1 MNALQNFVV
10 LLGRLSMSPLFLWSG
25 YNKVI
30 GYSNALASMTKAGLP
45 VAQVLLPLAILLEIG
60 SALAL
65 IVGFKTRCAA
75 LALFVFTLITALF
88 FHNFWAHPEAQV
100 MRMQLIHFMKNMAIC
115 GGLLVLVGF
124 GPGRYA
130 IDRR

>member
-1 MNALQNFVV
+1 MNALQNLIV

-30 GYSNALASMTKAGLP
+30 GYHNALASMTKAGLP
-45 VAQVLLPLAILLEIG
+45 MVQALLPLAILLELG
-60 SALAL
+60 GALAL
-65 IVGFKTRCAA
+65 IVGFKTRWAA
-75 LALFVFTLITALF
+75 LGLFVFTLLAALF
-88 FHNFWAHPEAQV
+88 FHNFWVQPEAQV
-100 MRMQLIHFMKNMAIC
+100 RMQTVHFMKNMAIC

-124 GPGRYA
+124 GAGRYG